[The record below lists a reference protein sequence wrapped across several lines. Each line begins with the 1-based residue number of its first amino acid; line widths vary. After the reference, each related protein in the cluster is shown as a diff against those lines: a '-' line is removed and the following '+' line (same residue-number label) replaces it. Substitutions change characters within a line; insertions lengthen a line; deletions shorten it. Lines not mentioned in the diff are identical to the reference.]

1 MVREGTFEDYRNRL
15 NARRRELTALPPP
28 PHAPPKKQSH
38 GRRRMKSIAAGTPHG
53 ARTGGT
59 TKAIEL
65 VGASSG
71 KTLPLTMAASRLD
84 WRRLHNSARP
94 SFHWHGLS

>member
-1 MVREGTFEDYRNRL
+1 MIREGTFEDYMNRL
-15 NARRRELTALPPP
+15 NARRRELTAPFPLPPRKNKP
-28 PHAPPKKQSH
+28 RA
-38 GRRRMKSIAAGTPHG
+38 MKDGKHAAGTPYR

-65 VGASSG
+65 VGAASS

-84 WRRLHNSARP
+84 GEGCMVAPLPHST
-94 SFHWHGLS
+94 GMDYLDC